1 MNVENAPIDHAPAR
15 GCVLLVGLGPTT
27 ATALEALAARFTV
40 LALVREGD
48 ADSDP
53 VIARARELG
62 VRVIPDAAIAAI
74 DAAVDDLRPDCVVV
88 SSFHRILPDAL
99 LSKCP
104 FVNVHYALLPKYRGR
119 ANVNWAILNGERA
132 TGISIHEMAPGLDAG
147 NILFQA
153 AVPIEPDDDVTRLYD
168 RLNGLQ
174 GAALSAAVE
183 RLLSGDHGE
192 PQDERQATYGCTR
205 LPDDGEIDWSAPT
218 AAVHNLVRSLTPP
231 FPGAFTYFEGR
242 RLTVW
247 RARPVSDAPRYDGRV
262 PGRVVRVS
270 RAEGSVDVLTG
281 DGVLR
286 ILEVHPDGGDRVA
299 AAQVV
304 RSVKATLGLRTA
316 DLLRRIEQLE
326 RRVSELESASRQS
339 PLPAELD
346 VAPGGV

>member
-1 MNVENAPIDHAPAR
+1 
-15 GCVLLVGLGPTT
+15 VGLGPTT
-27 ATALEALAARFTV
+27 ATALESLAGKYTV
-40 LALVREGD
+40 IAQVRESD
-48 ADSDP
+48 AATDP
-53 VIARARELG
+53 VISRARDLG
-62 VRVIPDAAIAAI
+62 VRVIADATIAAI

-99 LSKCP
+99 LAKCP

-119 ANVNWAILNGERA
+119 ANVNWALLNGERA

-153 AVPIEPDDDVTRLYD
+153 AVPIEPEDDVTRLYE

-174 GAALSAAVE
+174 GAALSTAVE
-183 RLLSGDHGE
+183 RLLSGDRGE
-192 PQDERQATYGCTR
+192 PQDEHEATYGCTR

-218 AAVHNLVRSLTPP
+218 TLVHNLVRSLTPP

-247 RARPVSDAPRYDGRV
+247 RARPVADAPRYDGRV

-270 RAEGSVDVLTG
+270 KADGSVDILTG

-286 ILEVHPDGGDRVA
+286 ILEVQPEGGDRTA

-304 RSVKATLGLRTA
+304 RSVKGTLGLRTA

-326 RRVSELESASRQS
+326 RRVSELASASRQAPS
-339 PLPAELD
+339 TEFD

>member
-1 MNVENAPIDHAPAR
+1 MNSKNGQVDTAPAR
-15 GCVLLVGLGPTT
+15 GRVLLVGLGPTT
-27 ATALEALAARFTV
+27 ATALEALAAKFTV
-40 LALVREGD
+40 IALVREGD
-48 ADSDP
+48 AATDP
-53 VIARARELG
+53 VIARARALG
-62 VRVIPDAAIAAI
+62 TRVIADATIAAI
-74 DAAVDDLRPDCVVV
+74 DAAVEDLRPDCVVV

-132 TGISIHEMAPGLDAG
+132 TGISIHVMAPGLDAG

-153 AVPIEPDDDVTRLYD
+153 AVPIEPDDDVTRVYD
-168 RLNGLQ
+168 RLNALQ

-183 RLLSGDHGE
+183 RLLSGDRGE
-192 PQDERQATYGCTR
+192 PQDELKATYGCTR

-218 AAVHNLVRSLTPP
+218 TAVHNLVRSLTPP

-247 RARPVSDAPRYDGRV
+247 RTQPVTDAPRYDGRI
-262 PGRVVRVS
+262 PGRVVGVS
-270 RAEGSVDVLTG
+270 KAQGSVDVLTG

-286 ILEVHPDGGDRVA
+286 VLEVQTEGGDRVA

-304 RSVKATLGLRTA
+304 RSVKATLGLRIA

-326 RRVSELESASRQS
+326 RLVSELASASRQGLS
-339 PLPAELD
+339 PADLEA
-346 VAPGGV
+346 APGGV